1 MGRQMKKI
9 QCSFLLFIFFFFGCK
24 SSILDDPST
33 VINYSIAE
41 RSHVKLMVENMYNTI
56 VATLVD
62 QELNAGYY
70 SADFNSDNLA
80 EGIYFFTLE
89 ARGLEN
95 SSYYKNTKQILLVK

>member
-1 MGRQMKKI
+1 MTKI
-9 QCSFLLFIFFFFGCK
+9 KYIVLLFSFLLISCK

-80 EGIYFFTLE
+80 EGIYFYTLE